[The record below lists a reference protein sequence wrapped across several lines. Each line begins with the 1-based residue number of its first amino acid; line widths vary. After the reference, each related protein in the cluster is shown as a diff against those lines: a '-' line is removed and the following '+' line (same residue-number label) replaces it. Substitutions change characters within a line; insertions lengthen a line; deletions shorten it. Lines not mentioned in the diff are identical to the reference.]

1 VDFINFHI
9 AYLLTKHKCVIIPDF
24 GAFIVF
30 KIQNDKPKRGGSI
43 PIPIKYY
50 LTFDPE
56 IIQDDGL
63 LIHSIE
69 KEKGVSYAEALHF
82 VDEYVSNLVE
92 DLRTG
97 QTVQFPWIGKI
108 HLSDDRK
115 IVFTPAKNL
124 SCNASICGLTHLN
137 FPYLSEISESKSVKT
152 QKKRTKRPI
161 FYIILAGIILLSAL
175 LFIFLISKPLSKSL
189 PSYPDTPKVSD
200 TLKINPVKP
209 LIGTDSTKSVHID
222 SEKKMVADSV
232 KLPSKYYIIVVS
244 SLRKE
249 KEAEDLLKYFLAK
262 GLDKSIIIRS
272 GEKYQI
278 SIETFDNREKAI
290 TFLNIIKEDGENPLL
305 RKAWIL
311 ELKGQ

>member
-9 AYLLTKHKCVIIPDF
+9 AYLLTKHECIIIPDF
-24 GAFIVF
+24 GAFVVL
-30 KIQNDKPKRGGSI
+30 KVQDDKPKRRGFIS
-43 PIPIKYY
+43 PPCQYY

-69 KEKGVSYAEALHF
+69 KEKNVDYVEALHL
-82 VDEYVSNLVE
+82 VDEYVSDWVE

-108 HLSDDRK
+108 HLSDERK

-124 SCNASICGLTHLN
+124 SCNASTCGLATLN
-137 FPYLSEISESKSVKT
+137 FPYLNDVSENKFIKT
-152 QKKRTKRPI
+152 QKKQTKRLI
-161 FYIILAGIILLSAL
+161 FYIILAVIILLSAL
-175 LFIFLISKPLSKSL
+175 LFIFLISKPLGKSL

-222 SEKKMVADSV
+222 SVKKMVADSV
-232 KLPSKYYIIVVS
+232 KLPSKYYIIVS

-272 GEKYQI
+272 GEEYQI

-290 TFLNIIKEDGENPLL
+290 TFLNIIKKDGENPLL
-305 RKAWIL
+305 REAWIL
-311 ELKGQ
+311 ESKKQ